1 MYLKKL
7 PGYRKVPNSRM
18 QLRFAVADVNSVE
31 KKLDDPA
38 FFSEFEKELT
48 KLYPSYSTMPE
59 DGTSMYN
66 GDLGFNYNPRKARPV
81 IVCNQGLLVLE
92 PGQSIPGV
100 LFWHDASKFTAQEGY
115 WVGYIDASDC
125 KSKFWTRARVSRP
138 SWGGLVEFYGMK
150 LMKSLPEENI
160 LAACRIVRPD
170 YDVLPE
176 DSDTVS
182 AESSSWQHWNDRD
195 A

>member
-18 QLRFAVADVNSVE
+18 QLRFAVADANSVE

-59 DGTSMYN
+59 NTMYD
-66 GDLGFNYNPRKARPV
+66 GDLGFNYCPTRARPV
-81 IVCNQGLLVLE
+81 LVCEQGFLVLE
-92 PGQSIPGV
+92 PEQEIPGV
-100 LFWHDASKFTAQEGY
+100 IVWHDTKRFTALDGY

-138 SWGGLVEFYGMK
+138 SWGGVEEFYGMK

-170 YDVLPE
+170 YDALPE